1 MKTMKKAITFTLVF
15 LMLIS
20 TTALAEETV
29 ADTSFRVF
37 FDGQEITF
45 PDEQTYVH
53 NGKYL
58 YIPLRAIAEATGYEV
73 SWEDASKTAIV
84 KKGDRIGTFTVG
96 GKMYVND
103 VEKQAKVNFP
113 LKNGRI
119 FVSQYGI
126 CHALDCTMR
135 WDSINSILYFYSSE
149 MYPLGIDFSQE
160 TFKDPVTSS
169 EEYKDFYSLA
179 EPAFI
184 IPGLNEGMV
193 PNGIAYCKNTD
204 RFFLSYKTTA
214 TERAASIATVDAKT
228 GELIGEYRI
237 LDEDGSPSY
246 AQIGG
251 IAVSEKDIYFH
262 PGGAK
267 VKRIPL
273 AAFDAAGKK
282 GTVQV
287 VQTLNLEIGGAK
299 TGSYVDCSGG
309 YLWFGNFYDADKK
322 TYAHKALEKFP
333 AVIRGYKL
341 DSSSP
346 DGIAEECKA
355 TNSDKYEYIPNIIYT
370 VDDTHIQG
378 VTTTGNYM
386 LTTTSYSTTEPG
398 IVHVYDMTKNDSVE
412 DILTF
417 DENRQVPVIHLTPE
431 KNFVTPPYLEEIAIN
446 NEQLYMNFESGAIA
460 MRVNKGAFPTD
471 SVWKIDVEKL
481 VAPSSK

>member
-1 MKTMKKAITFTLVF
+1 
-15 LMLIS
+15 MLFS
-20 TTALAEETV
+20 VSAFAENAVE
-29 ADTSFRVF
+29 DTSFRVF
-37 FDGQEITF
+37 FDGQEINF
-45 PDEQTYVH
+45 PDEKPYMH

-58 YIPLRAIAEATGYEV
+58 YTPLRAIAEASGYEV
-73 SWEDASKTAIV
+73 SWEDTTKTAAI
-84 KKGDRIGTFTVG
+84 KKGDRISTFTVG
-96 GKMYVND
+96 GKMYVKD
-103 VEKQAKVNFP
+103 VEKQAKAKP
-113 LKNGRI
+113 ALKNGRI

-135 WDSINSILYFYSSE
+135 WDETNRILYFYSSE
-149 MYPLGIDFSQE
+149 MYPLGIDFSQG
-160 TFKDPVTSS
+160 TFKNPVTSG

-237 LDEDGSPSY
+237 LNEDGSPSY

-251 IAVSEKDIYFH
+251 IAVSEKDVYFH

-287 VQTLNLEIGGAK
+287 VQTLNLGIGGAN

-309 YLWFGNFYDADKK
+309 YLWFGNFYHADKK
-322 TYAHKALEKFP
+322 AYAIKALDKFP

-341 DSSSP
+341 DSSST
-346 DGIAEECKA
+346 DGIAEECRA
-355 TNSDKYEYIPNIIYT
+355 TNSDKYEYIPNVIYT
-370 VDDTHIQG
+370 FDDTHIQG

-398 IVHVYDMTKNDSVE
+398 VVHVYDMTKNDSVE

-417 DENRQVPVIHLTPE
+417 DENRQIPVIHLTPE
-431 KNFVTPPYLEEIAIN
+431 KNFVTPPYLEEIAIK
-446 NEQLYMNFESGAIA
+446 NEQLYMCFESGAIA

-471 SVWKIDVEKL
+471 NVWKIDLEKL
-481 VAPSSK
+481 LAPRAE